1 MYISRKRLLIMSI
14 TILMM
19 LLLSKIFGYASNT
32 FDTKF
37 GTLTERVNFRKTA
50 NTESSSIIR
59 TLPQNTKVKLVG
71 DIDNFYIAFLDNN
84 EVGLISKDYT
94 NINENSIDTFEAY
107 KKLDKFMAEVINNG
121 TNLRGGP
128 GTNYSIYSTLPLGV
142 KVQVI
147 GNINNWYL
155 VITPNN
161 TVGMIRQDLLKK
173 SENEEN
179 NNDTSSTLPNTAETV
194 LNLINEERK
203 AQGITPLQI
212 DDLLNSTAQA
222 KATDMVKNNY
232 FSHESPT
239 YGSPFEMMQNAGITY
254 RTAGENIAGNPSVE
268 NAVKSWLASESH
280 KQNLLSNA
288 YNYIGIGIEE
298 SPAYGYVIVAMFI
311 GRWTN

>member
-147 GNINNWYL
+147 GSINDWYL

-254 RTAGENIAGNPSVE
+254 RTAGENIAVNPSVE

-311 GRWTN
+311 GR

>member
-1 MYISRKRLLIMSI
+1 MYISRKRLLIMST

-107 KKLDKFMAEVINNG
+107 KKLDKFIAEVINNG

-147 GNINNWYL
+147 GSINDWYL

-311 GRWTN
+311 GR

>member
-147 GNINNWYL
+147 GSINDWYL
-155 VITPNN
+155 VITSNN

-179 NNDTSSTLPNTAETV
+179 NNNTSSTLPNTAETV

-311 GRWTN
+311 GR

>member
-147 GNINNWYL
+147 GSINDWYL

-212 DDLLNSTAQA
+212 DDLLNSTAQT

-268 NAVKSWLASESH
+268 NAVKSWLASEAH

-311 GRWTN
+311 GR

>member
-147 GNINNWYL
+147 GSINDWYL

-194 LNLINEERK
+194 LNLINE
-203 AQGITPLQI
+203 
-212 DDLLNSTAQA
+212 
-222 KATDMVKNNY
+222 
-232 FSHESPT
+232 
-239 YGSPFEMMQNAGITY
+239 
-254 RTAGENIAGNPSVE
+254 
-268 NAVKSWLASESH
+268 
-280 KQNLLSNA
+280 
-288 YNYIGIGIEE
+288 
-298 SPAYGYVIVAMFI
+298 
-311 GRWTN
+311 

>member
-94 NINENSIDTFEAY
+94 NINENSIDIFEAY

-147 GNINNWYL
+147 GSINDWYL
-155 VITPNN
+155 VITSNN

-179 NNDTSSTLPNTAETV
+179 NNNTSSTLPNTAETV
-194 LNLINEERK
+194 LSLINEERK

-212 DDLLNSTAQA
+212 DDLLNSTAQT

-311 GRWTN
+311 GR

>member
-107 KKLDKFMAEVINNG
+107 KKLDKFIAEVINNG

-147 GNINNWYL
+147 GSINDWYL

-212 DDLLNSTAQA
+212 DDLLNITAQA

-311 GRWTN
+311 GR

>member
-1 MYISRKRLLIMSI
+1 
-14 TILMM
+14 MM

-311 GRWTN
+311 GR

>member
-1 MYISRKRLLIMSI
+1 
-14 TILMM
+14 
-19 LLLSKIFGYASNT
+19 
-32 FDTKF
+32 
-37 GTLTERVNFRKTA
+37 
-50 NTESSSIIR
+50 
-59 TLPQNTKVKLVG
+59 
-71 DIDNFYIAFLDNN
+71 
-84 EVGLISKDYT
+84 
-94 NINENSIDTFEAY
+94 
-107 KKLDKFMAEVINNG
+107 MAEVINNG

-147 GNINNWYL
+147 GSINDWYL

-194 LNLINEERK
+194 LSLINEERK

-212 DDLLNSTAQA
+212 DDLLNSTAQT

-311 GRWTN
+311 GR

>member
-32 FDTKF
+32 FDTTF

-147 GNINNWYL
+147 GSINDWYL

-194 LNLINEERK
+194 LSLINEERK

-212 DDLLNSTAQA
+212 DDLLNSTAQT
-222 KATDMVKNNY
+222 KATDMIKNNY

-311 GRWTN
+311 GR

>member
-1 MYISRKRLLIMSI
+1 MYISRKRFLIMSI

-71 DIDNFYIAFLDNN
+71 DINNFYIAFLDNN

-147 GNINNWYL
+147 GSINDWYL

-311 GRWTN
+311 GR

>member
-107 KKLDKFMAEVINNG
+107 KKLDKFMAEVINND

-147 GNINNWYL
+147 GSINDWYL

-212 DDLLNSTAQA
+212 DDLLNITAQA

-311 GRWTN
+311 GR

>member
-147 GNINNWYL
+147 GSINDWYL

-212 DDLLNSTAQA
+212 DDLLNSTAQT

-232 FSHESPT
+232 FSHESST

-311 GRWTN
+311 GR

>member
-19 LLLSKIFGYASNT
+19 LLLSKIFGYVGNT
-32 FDTKF
+32 FDTIF

-147 GNINNWYL
+147 GSINDWYL

-311 GRWTN
+311 GR

>member
-50 NTESSSIIR
+50 NTKSSSIIR

-147 GNINNWYL
+147 GSINDWYL

-194 LNLINEERK
+194 LSLINEERK

-212 DDLLNSTAQA
+212 DDLLNSTAQT

-311 GRWTN
+311 GR

>member
-19 LLLSKIFGYASNT
+19 LLLSKIFGYVGNT

-147 GNINNWYL
+147 GSINDWYL

-194 LNLINEERK
+194 LSLINEERK

-212 DDLLNSTAQA
+212 DDLLNITAQA

-311 GRWTN
+311 GR

>member
-147 GNINNWYL
+147 GSINDWYL

-194 LNLINEERK
+194 LSLINEERK

-212 DDLLNSTAQA
+212 DDLLNSTAQT

-268 NAVKSWLASESH
+268 NAIKSWLASESH

-311 GRWTN
+311 GR

>member
-128 GTNYSIYSTLPLGV
+128 GTNYSICSTLPLGV

-147 GNINNWYL
+147 GSINDWYL

-212 DDLLNSTAQA
+212 DDLLNSTAQT

-311 GRWTN
+311 GR

>member
-19 LLLSKIFGYASNT
+19 LLLSKIFGYTSNT

-147 GNINNWYL
+147 GSINDWYL

-212 DDLLNSTAQA
+212 DDLLNITAQA

-232 FSHESPT
+232 FSHDSPT

-311 GRWTN
+311 GR

>member
-1 MYISRKRLLIMSI
+1 MNISRKRLLIASI

-19 LLLSKIFGYASNT
+19 ILLSQIFGYVGNT

-37 GTLTERVNFRKTA
+37 GTLSQRVNFRKTA

-59 TLPQNTKVKLVG
+59 TLPQNTKVKLVA

-84 EVGLISKDYT
+84 EVGLVSKDYT
-94 NINENSIDTFEAY
+94 TITENSNNTFEEF
-107 KKLDKFMAEVINNG
+107 KKLDNFMSETINNS

-128 GTNYSIYSTLPLGV
+128 GTNYSIYTTLPMGV

-147 GNINNWYL
+147 GSINDWYL

-173 SENEEN
+173 SENNEN
-179 NNDTSSTLPNTAETV
+179 TDGTQSTLPNTAETV
-194 LNLINEERK
+194 LELINNARK
-203 AQGITPLQI
+203 AQGINPLQI

-222 KATDMVKNNY
+222 KANDMVKNNY

-239 YGSPFEMMQNAGITY
+239 YGSPFEMMQNAGIRY

-268 NAVKSWLASESH
+268 DAVKSWLESDSH

-298 SPAYGYVIVAMFI
+298 SPSYGYVIVAMFI
-311 GRWTN
+311 GR

>member
-32 FDTKF
+32 FDTTF

-107 KKLDKFMAEVINNG
+107 KKLDKFIAEVINNG

-147 GNINNWYL
+147 GSINDWYL

-311 GRWTN
+311 GR

>member
-19 LLLSKIFGYASNT
+19 LLLSKIFGYVSNT

-147 GNINNWYL
+147 GSINDWYL

-311 GRWTN
+311 GR

>member
-19 LLLSKIFGYASNT
+19 LLLSKIFGYVGNT
-32 FDTKF
+32 FDTTF

-147 GNINNWYL
+147 GSINDWYL
-155 VITPNN
+155 VITSNN

-194 LNLINEERK
+194 LSLINEERK

-311 GRWTN
+311 GR

>member
-94 NINENSIDTFEAY
+94 NINENSIDIFEAY

-147 GNINNWYL
+147 GSINDWYL

-212 DDLLNSTAQA
+212 DDLLNITAQA

-311 GRWTN
+311 GR

>member
-147 GNINNWYL
+147 GSINDWYL

-212 DDLLNSTAQA
+212 DDLLNITAQA

-232 FSHESPT
+232 FSHDSPT

-311 GRWTN
+311 GR

>member
-147 GNINNWYL
+147 GSINDWYL

-268 NAVKSWLASESH
+268 NAIKSWLASESH

-311 GRWTN
+311 GR

>member
-1 MYISRKRLLIMSI
+1 MNISRKRLLIASI

-19 LLLSKIFGYASNT
+19 ILLSQIFGYVGNT
-32 FDTKF
+32 FNTKF
-37 GTLTERVNFRKTA
+37 GILTNRVNFRKTA
-50 NTESSSIIR
+50 NTETTSIIR
-59 TLPQNTKVKLVG
+59 TLPQNTKVKLVA

-84 EVGLISKDYT
+84 EVGLVSKDYT
-94 NINENSIDTFEAY
+94 SITENSTDTFEEFQ
-107 KKLDKFMAEVINNG
+107 KLDKFMAEVINNG

-128 GTNYSIYSTLPLGV
+128 GTNYSVYTTLPLGV

-147 GNINNWYL
+147 GIINNWYL

-173 SENEEN
+173 SDESNTDN
-179 NNDTSSTLPNTAETV
+179 SQGNLPNTAETA
-194 LNLINEERK
+194 LNLINEARK

-212 DDLLNSTAQA
+212 DELLNSTAQA

-239 YGSPFEMMQNAGITY
+239 YGSPFEMMKNAGITY

-268 NAVKSWLASESH
+268 NAVKSWLESETH

-311 GRWTN
+311 GR

>member
-1 MYISRKRLLIMSI
+1 
-14 TILMM
+14 M

-50 NTESSSIIR
+50 NIESSSIIR

-147 GNINNWYL
+147 GSINDWYL

-212 DDLLNSTAQA
+212 DDLLNSTAQT

-268 NAVKSWLASESH
+268 NAVKSWLASDSH

-311 GRWTN
+311 GR

>member
-94 NINENSIDTFEAY
+94 NINENSIDIFEAY

-147 GNINNWYL
+147 GSINDWYL
-155 VITPNN
+155 VITSNN

-179 NNDTSSTLPNTAETV
+179 NNNTSSTLPNTAETV

-311 GRWTN
+311 GR

>member
-1 MYISRKRLLIMSI
+1 
-14 TILMM
+14 MM

-50 NTESSSIIR
+50 NIESSSIIR

-147 GNINNWYL
+147 GSINDWYL

-212 DDLLNSTAQA
+212 DDLLNSTAQT

-268 NAVKSWLASESH
+268 NAVKSWLASDSH

-311 GRWTN
+311 GR

>member
-14 TILMM
+14 TILIM

-147 GNINNWYL
+147 GSINDWYL

-311 GRWTN
+311 GR

>member
-19 LLLSKIFGYASNT
+19 LLLSKIFGYVGNT
-32 FDTKF
+32 FDTTF

-107 KKLDKFMAEVINNG
+107 KKLDKFIAEVINNG

-147 GNINNWYL
+147 GSINDWYL

-311 GRWTN
+311 GR

>member
-59 TLPQNTKVKLVG
+59 TLPQNTKLKLVG

-147 GNINNWYL
+147 GSINDWYL

-311 GRWTN
+311 GR

>member
-147 GNINNWYL
+147 GSINDWYL

-194 LNLINEERK
+194 LSLINEERK

-212 DDLLNSTAQA
+212 DDLLNSTAQT

-311 GRWTN
+311 GR